1 MVELISVLVGF
12 SVLPL
17 VLVVALSYFSLYLKG
32 ARDVSEST
40 HYLNHQDIEKYRS
53 ERIREEES
61 QNTEHS
67 IENDKP
73 QS

>member
-17 VLVVALSYFSLYLKG
+17 VLVVSLSYYSLYLKG

-40 HYLNHQDIEKYRS
+40 HYLNHDDIDKYRS
-53 ERIREEES
+53 ERVREEES
-61 QNTEHS
+61 KNTEAS
-67 IENDKP
+67 IENDHP
-73 QS
+73 DR